1 MWILRFRVDPG
12 DSRVRIICFI
22 KIQAG
27 LLDVILD
34 RYTSQKL
41 RLDHNKTKLT
51 PAKICSIHMSLQLF
65 KKIAFHI
72 KVSIYCCLLRS

>member
-1 MWILRFRVDPG
+1 MVILKCGSLGFGWIPEIPG
-12 DSRVRIICFI
+12 VWIILFI
-22 KIQAG
+22 KTQAA

-51 PAKICSIHMSLQLF
+51 PAKICSIH
-65 KKIAFHI
+65 KNTEI
-72 KVSIYCCLLRS
+72 KTIK